1 MKDQRAS
8 RRFDIV
14 VVGAGMV
21 GAAATSLLAR
31 SGFSVA
37 VVEQAEPAPFDASRP
52 VGLRVSAISPGSADI
67 LAEAGAWRQI
77 ERQRHSAYRRMR
89 VEDRD
94 EYSVLEFNAA
104 EFGLEHL
111 GTIVENDLVQWSLW
125 QSLLAMGGVEL
136 FCPDEVLDIRS
147 DRNGRYLSMAS
158 GSTLECSL
166 LVGADGIN
174 SGIRTMLGIGQDH
187 WEYGQYGLV
196 SVVESETPNPGVAWQ
211 RFLEGGPLAFLPL
224 DDGTSSIVWSLPET
238 EAGRLSKI
246 EEDAF
251 LAELSEAVAGSE
263 GHWPDRAVSCG
274 PRAIFPLTM
283 RLSKTYMARRSVL
296 IGDAAH
302 AVHPLAG
309 QGVNLGLLDAAGLV
323 EVLVGARHDGLN
335 FADDRVL
342 EKYARWRRSEAEVM
356 ARGMHGIRGLFVP
369 EELGPLRRLGMGLV
383 AGSWTAKEAFI
394 RRATGR
400 NRNAP
405 ALARG
410 SSLTDLLHPASDEQK
425 IARNHT

>member
-1 MKDQRAS
+1 
-8 RRFDIV
+8 
-14 VVGAGMV
+14 MV
-21 GAAATSLLAR
+21 GAAAASLMAR

-37 VVEQAEPAPFDASRP
+37 VVEQAEPAPFDASQP
-52 VGLRVSAISPGSADI
+52 VGLRVSAFSPGSAGI

-77 ERQRHSAYRRMR
+77 ERQRHAPYRRMV

-94 EYSVLEFNAA
+94 EHAVLEFSAA
-104 EFGLEHL
+104 EFGLEQL

-136 FCPDEVLDIRS
+136 FCPDGVVEIHDVKD
-147 DRNGRYLSMAS
+147 GRLLTLAS
-158 GSTLECSL
+158 GCTLQCSL
-166 LVGADGIN
+166 LVAADGIN
-174 SGIRTMLGIGQDH
+174 SGIRTMLGISQDY

-196 SVVESETPNPGVAWQ
+196 SVVKTATSNPGVAWQ

-224 DDGTSSIVWSLPET
+224 EDGTSSIVWSLM
-238 EAGRLSKI
+238 EAEAKRLLDVK
-246 EEDAF
+246 EDVF
-251 LAELSEAVAGSE
+251 LAELSSAVTAPE
-263 GHWPDRAVSCG
+263 GHWPDQAVACG

-309 QGVNLGLLDAAGLV
+309 QGVNLGLLDAAALV
-323 EVLVGARHDGLN
+323 EVLIGARHGGSD
-335 FADDRVL
+335 FADDKVL

-369 EELGPLRRLGMGLV
+369 EELGPLRRFGMGLI
-383 AGSWTAKEAFI
+383 AGSWVAKEAFI

-410 SSLTDLLHPASDEQK
+410 SSLTDLLHPTKDTQK
-425 IARNHT
+425 RVRKHT